1 MSGLSGAVDHFYEVI
16 PGRWILIGWSSLSDL
31 NEVVLV
37 TSKQQTVTV
46 SVCPVRLLRLDVAQA
61 FNDEHLNQAGFVA
74 FLTGD
79 GCSSVQSVV
88 IGGDSVG
95 CHPLPLPSKGSPW
108 SCRLHDLLNV
118 LQVQH
123 LSATDLKL
131 LLLSGLFDLVV
142 DGARDWNSSK
152 PWKDY
157 RFESRHFGCRHGQ
170 FEMTLVLV
178 ATPNHQPLLDQLER
192 LCWDTWCIGGR
203 VHVLLICD
211 QGDYTEHLSEALQ
224 AMLCL
229 EQISMSLILP
239 EHQLGLIE
247 SLNLGVYLSQTD
259 TVILDPACL
268 IDNLYA
274 FIHSLRGPALLEPG
288 SLLVPKL
295 NGDYGQVSSPIWFRR
310 DCFFELGALQQ
321 IGLGEKLAIE
331 YLCRS
336 FEMGDE
342 HDVRRIDDL
351 PINALRAPSQEDSFS
366 DQLSY
371 YPSWQDAV
379 MSSLAV
385 F

>member
-1 MSGLSGAVDHFYEVI
+1 MSALSGAVDHFYEVI
-16 PGRWILIGWSSLSDL
+16 PGRWILIGWSSLTELKD
-31 NEVVLV
+31 VVLV

-46 SVCPVRLLRLDVAQA
+46 SICPVRLPRLDVVQA
-61 FNDEHLNQAGFVA
+61 FNDEHLQQAGFVA

-79 GCSSVQSVV
+79 GCSSVQSVL

-108 SCRLHDLLNV
+108 FCRLHDLLNV

-142 DGARDWNSSK
+142 DGSRDWNSSQ

-157 RFESRHFGCRHGQ
+157 RFEKRHFGCRHGH

-192 LCWDTWCIGGR
+192 LCWDTWCIGSR
-203 VHVLLICD
+203 VRVLLICD
-211 QGDYTEHLSEALQ
+211 QGDYVNVLLESLQ
-224 AMLCL
+224 GMLCL

-239 EHQLGLIE
+239 DHQLGFIE

-259 TVILDPACL
+259 IVILDPACL

-274 FIHSLRGPALLEPG
+274 FIHSLRGPALLESR
-288 SLLVPKL
+288 SLIVPQL

-321 IGLGEKLAIE
+321 LGLYEKLAIE
-331 YLCRS
+331 HLCWS
-336 FEMGDE
+336 FEIGEE
-342 HDVRRIDDL
+342 HRLRRIDGL
-351 PINALRAPSQEDSFS
+351 PANALRIPSKAENFS
-366 DQLSY
+366 DQLSSY
-371 YPSWQDAV
+371 SSWQDAV

-385 F
+385 S